1 MLSLKHNDS
10 QSLGNY
16 NDKAKRETVARVKAV
31 NGQQNDQKVAHL
43 VPKKS
48 KEKDYTDMD
57 IELIIKD
64 INNTPRKSL
73 GLLRG
78 CIQEPAKS
86 PVWVVSH

>member
-1 MLSLKHNDS
+1 MLSWKHNDS

-57 IELIIKD
+57 IELIIND
-64 INNTPRKSL
+64 INNTPRKS
-73 GLLRG
+73 GVN
-78 CIQEPAKS
+78 QQTS
-86 PVWVVSH
+86 PKFHEIFKKPLF